1 MIGIRPGIGPRSEIR
16 LRLRPVIGIRPGI
29 GPRSEIRLRLRP
41 VIGIRPG
48 IGPRSEIRL
57 RPDKATACGRD
68 KSWDRA

>member
-1 MIGIRPGIGPRSEIR
+1 M
-16 LRLRPVIGIRPGI
+16 IGIRPGI